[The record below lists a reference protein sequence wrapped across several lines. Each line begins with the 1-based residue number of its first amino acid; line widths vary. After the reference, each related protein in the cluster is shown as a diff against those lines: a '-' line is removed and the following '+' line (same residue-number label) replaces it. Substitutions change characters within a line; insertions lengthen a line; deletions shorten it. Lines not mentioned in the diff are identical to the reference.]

1 MSRTAS
7 RVGTAAG
14 VALASAAAATAI
26 GLAAQRRAARS
37 IMRRTDPEAGEDFDQ
52 VFGHEVT
59 VVTEDGVHLAV
70 EVIEPSDP
78 ALTDITLV
86 FTHGYALDRTTFHY
100 QARDLR
106 DVGRIVLWDQRGHGG
121 SGVGDDHGY
130 TIERLGRDLEEV
142 IEATAPTGPV
152 VLVGHSMGGMQI
164 MQLAA
169 ARPGWFGERIVGVVL
184 LATAA
189 THGEGADLLIAGP
202 LGQLAHRIGPSVA
215 SFLRPRRQVIDQGL
229 RLADDLVVIIT
240 EHYGFGSHAPP
251 SLVEHTKAMHAKI
264 SVDVLVAMLSVF
276 NQLDMRV
283 VFKPIQRA
291 EVVIVAGESD
301 RMAPVRLSRD
311 LVKLM
316 PGAELVTLADTGH
329 MLMMERYAEVNQ
341 VVRDLLLRVRRGM
354 SAT

>member
-1 MSRTAS
+1 
-7 RVGTAAG
+7 
-14 VALASAAAATAI
+14 
-26 GLAAQRRAARS
+26 
-37 IMRRTDPEAGEDFDQ
+37 MRRTDPEAGEDFDQ
-52 VFGHEVT
+52 VFGDELT
-59 VVTEDGVHLAV
+59 VVTDDGVHLAV
-70 EVIEPSDP
+70 EVIEPADP
-78 ALTDITLV
+78 ALTDITVV

-121 SGVGDDHGY
+121 SGVGDAHGY

-142 IEATAPTGPV
+142 IEATAPQGHL
-152 VLVGHSMGGMQI
+152 VLVGHSMGGMEV
-164 MQLAA
+164 MQLAV
-169 ARPGWFGERIVGVVL
+169 ARPEWFGERILGVVL

-215 SFLRPRRQVIDQGL
+215 AFLRPRPQVIDQGL

-251 SLVEHTKAMHAKI
+251 SLVEHTKGMHAKT
-264 SVDVLVAMLSVF
+264 SVDVLVAMLPVF
-276 NQLDMRV
+276 DQLDMRA
-283 VFKPIQRA
+283 VFKPMQRA

-311 LVKLM
+311 LLKLM

-341 VVRDLLLRVRRGM
+341 VVRDLVLRVRRGM
-354 SAT
+354 SAA